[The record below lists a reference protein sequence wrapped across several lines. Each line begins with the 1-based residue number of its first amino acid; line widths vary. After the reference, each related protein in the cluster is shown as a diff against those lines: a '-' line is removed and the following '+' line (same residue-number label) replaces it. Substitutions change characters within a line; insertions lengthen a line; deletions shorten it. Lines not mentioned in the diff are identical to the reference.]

1 MRGSPLPARMSRVL
15 SSHGFRSLGSS
26 VLVSLASQALV
37 LFSMFVT
44 TRESARD
51 FGAIGFGVYQVARR
65 TLSVVVFPLMC
76 GTGISIPRYLARAE
90 GRKREV
96 GEWLGA
102 GRPPRAR

>member
-1 MRGSPLPARMSRVL
+1 M
-15 SSHGFRSLGSS
+15 
-26 VLVSLASQALV
+26 SLASQALV

-96 GEWLGA
+96 GEWLVAGASLGA
-102 GRPPRAR
+102 GLQLVFHNDAQAKSESPEFVQR